1 MRIGLRGALG
11 IGLSVVLLLWALHDV
26 SPAQVWNEL
35 RRADPWYF
43 LAATIAGTLIFPL
56 RAIRWRVI
64 LEPVAPDIAFGPLWR
79 STAIGMMVNN
89 VVPARAG
96 ELARAYALARE
107 EPRVSF
113 SAGIASLAV
122 DRLFDAIVVLL
133 LMLYAMLDPRFGAS
147 AIAEYRA
154 YAVSAAITGGVGLG
168 VVLVGLYAIVFFP
181 ARFIALFELFARRVA
196 PRVERR
202 GAEVLRRFAEGLGVL
217 RRPRRFAA
225 VIWWT
230 ALHWLLQAFSFWL
243 GFRAVGIPA
252 PFSAALLVNGL
263 IAIGAALPQA
273 PGFFGSFEIAARIG
287 LALYAVPSG
296 RALSWALGYHIL
308 TFIPITLIGL
318 YYFAKLGMHFGELQ
332 EAEADPRADEEAA
345 RGAVRHT

>member
-11 IGLSVVLLLWALHDV
+11 IGLSAVLLVWALHDV
-26 SPAQVWNEL
+26 SPAQVWEEL

-43 LAATIAGTLIFPL
+43 LAATVTGTLIFPL

-64 LEPVAPDIAFGPLWR
+64 LDPVAPHIAFGPLWR
-79 STAIGMMVNN
+79 GTAIGMMVNN
-89 VVPARAG
+89 VVPVRAG

-107 EPRVSF
+107 EPRVTF

-122 DRLFDAIVVLL
+122 DRLFDSIVVLL

-147 AIAEYRA
+147 AMPEYRA
-154 YAVSAAITGGVGLG
+154 YAERAAVVGAVGLT
-168 VVLVGLYAIVFFP
+168 VVMVGLYAMVFFP
-181 ARFIALFELFARRVA
+181 SRFIALFELFARRVA

-217 RRPRRFAA
+217 RRPQRLGA

-230 ALHWLLQAFSFWL
+230 TLHWLLQAFSFWL
-243 GFRAVGIPA
+243 GFRAVGIEA
-252 PFSAALLVNGL
+252 PFGAALLVNGL
-263 IAIGAALPQA
+263 IAVAAALPQA

-287 LALYAVPSG
+287 LALYAVPG
-296 RALSWALGYHIL
+296 ERALSWALGYHIL

-318 YYFAKLGMHFGELQ
+318 YYFARLGMHFGELQ
-332 EAEADPRADEEAA
+332 RAGGGATPDDGTA
-345 RGAVRHT
+345 REAVRHT